1 MQKKGQRPGVG
12 DCKAD
17 KTRFD
22 PCDFKK
28 KKCIKKPECAWTQKT
43 CISIVDNTDTC
54 TQAQLEAA
62 KEEAKEGLHT
72 QELQRRRLR
81 GVKPMLD
88 EV

>member
-1 MQKKGQRPGVG
+1 M
-12 DCKAD
+12 
-17 KTRFD
+17 
-22 PCDFKK
+22 
-28 KKCIKKPECAWTQKT
+28 
-43 CISIVDNTDTC
+43 DNTDTC
-54 TQAQLEAA
+54 TQAQLEAAKEEAKEGLYTKAQLEAA